1 VIEAMKMEHTIA
13 APRAGTVAELL
24 YRAGDAV
31 GEGDELLRLDAAA

>member
-1 VIEAMKMEHTIA
+1 
-13 APRAGTVAELL
+13 VAELL